1 MDDEHAR
8 QHGALTGESGVVT
21 PPHVDDEFVAAERR
35 VMERT
40 EIEGAGA
47 APAPPEA
54 DPAPATEA
62 PSIAPAVRDETRIDP
77 QDDRY

>member
-21 PPHVDDEFVAAERR
+21 PPQVDDEFVPAERR
-35 VMERT
+35 VMEGN
-40 EIEGAGA
+40 EVEGAGPSPA
-47 APAPPEA
+47 APEA
-54 DPAPATEA
+54 EPASATDA

>member
-21 PPHVDDEFVAAERR
+21 PPQVDDEFVPAERR
-35 VMERT
+35 AMEGT

-47 APAPPEA
+47 APARAEPEA
-54 DPAPATEA
+54 EPAADA
-62 PSIAPAVRDETRIDP
+62 PPIEPPIGDEVRIDP
-77 QDDRY
+77 QEDRY